1 MSKANCLL
9 CFRIMDAKSFYSKR
23 KVFAPARSIPNPEVS
38 EESDL
43 SSDSDESDFVLEYD
57 LVSETEGELD
67 VLESDSQ
74 AEQPITSPPT
84 APKPAKKPNNDPLRW
99 RTAPI
104 ESIDL
109 KELPFTKNPPLG
121 QLPIQEPMDYFRD
134 IISDELIAHIV
145 SRSNIYASQIDINKP
160 LNLTVEELE
169 QLIGILFVMS
179 IVKMPN
185 TRDYWEQNMR
195 YDKLADVIPTKR
207 FEQIKTIVTFE
218 Q

>member
-1 MSKANCLL
+1 
-9 CFRIMDAKSFYSKR
+9 MDAKSFYSKR

-179 IVKMPN
+179 IVKMLN

>member
-1 MSKANCLL
+1 
-9 CFRIMDAKSFYSKR
+9 MDAKSFYSKR

-169 QLIGILFVMS
+169 QLIGILFMS